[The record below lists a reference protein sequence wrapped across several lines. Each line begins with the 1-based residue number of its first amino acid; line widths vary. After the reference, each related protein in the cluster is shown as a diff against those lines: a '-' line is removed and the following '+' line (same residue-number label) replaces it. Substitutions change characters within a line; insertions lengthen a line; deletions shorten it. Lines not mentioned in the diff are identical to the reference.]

1 MVAPLARSGMLC
13 VLSKSVLPSAFLVSS
28 AIAESAFGAINMGRI
43 WGVILNQAST
53 QAVLPAL
60 QLECQCLT
68 YAVLCSTSLIFLD
81 AYQGPLQW
89 QTSYN
94 LVALRHISFAVDK
107 HWSSN
112 QLAVREPARAPLDTL
127 KVRCIH
133 TEGSY
138 YSYCLSCQRQ
148 RCCESTCMHA
158 GTCKVDVHSA
168 CGMLRVHCCVHVLE
182 NAAAN

>member
-1 MVAPLARSGMLC
+1 MAPSAISGKLC
-13 VLSKSVLPSAFLVSS
+13 FLLKTVLPSACLVSS
-28 AIAESAFGAINMGRI
+28 AIVQNAYDAINMGCI
-43 WGVILNQAST
+43 WSIILKQAST

-60 QLECQCLT
+60 QHECQCLT
-68 YAVLCSTSLIFLD
+68 YAVLCSTSLTFLD

-112 QLAVREPARAPLDTL
+112 QLAVQEPVRAHLDTL
-127 KVRCIH
+127 KVRCIE

-138 YSYCLSCQRQ
+138 YSDRLSFQRQ
-148 RCCESTCMHA
+148 TCYESSCMHA

-168 CGMLRVHCCVHVLE
+168 C
-182 NAAAN
+182 

>member
-1 MVAPLARSGMLC
+1 MGAPLAISGKLC
-13 VLSKSVLPSAFLVSS
+13 VFLRTVLPSAFLVSS
-28 AIAESAFGAINMGRI
+28 AIAKSAVDAINMGRI
-43 WGVILNQAST
+43 WSITLNQAST

-60 QLECQCLT
+60 QHECQCLT

-112 QLAVREPARAPLDTL
+112 KLAVQEPGRAQHDTL
-127 KVRCIH
+127 KVRCIE
-133 TEGSY
+133 TENPYCSKC
-138 YSYCLSCQRQ
+138 YSVKDKYAMNQPA
-148 RCCESTCMHA
+148 CMHMQ
-158 GTCKVDVHSA
+158 T
-168 CGMLRVHCCVHVLE
+168 
-182 NAAAN
+182 